1 VVITSFTGLLGAAA
15 GTGWAPHP
23 DQTAGGTE
31 QFVTGP
37 ATPPA
42 GTGSL
47 AMTVAANTDRAL
59 IFTVPKGGSAGPND
73 IGVASPWTTLSGSFS
88 TFTSNTA
95 APASSIPVLKLVGF
109 QHYNTNNPLLST
121 GFTTLNFEGSNQGTV
136 TANQWQTWT
145 LGPDSVVWQ

>member
-1 VVITSFTGLLGAAA
+1 PAQRSVSWSGRSAADEQPDGLRTRAFCGGWLMSRRRRMLRPLVAGFVVVAVLVMTSLTAGAVGITSFTGLLGAAQ
-15 GTGWAPHP
+15 GTGWAAHP

-73 IGVASPWTTLSGSFS
+73 IGVASPWTTLTGSFS
-88 TFTSNTA
+88 TFT
-95 APASSIPVLKLVGF
+95 
-109 QHYNTNNPLLST
+109 
-121 GFTTLNFEGSNQGTV
+121 
-136 TANQWQTWT
+136 AN
-145 LGPDSVVWQ
+145 